1 MTAPYL
7 DIEDFTAEYQ
17 GVLAAGEAT
26 TAQRLLQVVSDDIRA
41 RKPDADPDAAALV
54 VFEVVRDA
62 MTYGHLGP
70 LSSFSNISAHRQ
82 ESGTFD
88 GTMRTSDDFLTARH
102 KRLLGI
108 PVADTA
114 APRARFAAGDY

>member
-7 DIEDFTAEYQ
+7 DIDDFTAEYQ
-17 GVLAAGEAT
+17 GTLADGEAV
-26 TAQRLLQVVSDDIRA
+26 TAERLLQVVSDDIRA
-41 RKPDADPDAAALV
+41 RKPDADETAAALV

-62 MTYGHLGP
+62 MSYGHLGP
-70 LSSFSNISAHRQ
+70 LSSFANISAHRE

-88 GTMRTSDDFLTARH
+88 GSARASDDYLSARH

-108 PVADTA
+108 PVASTA
-114 APRARFAAGDY
+114 APRGGFTAGDY